1 VAESATTAILVVT
14 LFMQVFA
21 SQMIKYIWPLFNTVQ
36 LLLAFYFLAVNLP
49 TNVDLV
55 LKTLQG
61 IIDLE
66 ALPREEIKEYF
77 LDNKAAEY
85 LMGLEPIMLFVVVAL
100 PFMLVLCGIALTVG
114 YCLNQG
120 KCNSCR
126 TCMTKLVTKVK
137 EKLFFSVPLRILI
150 IGYLK
155 VCIMSKPSS
164 WFIQE

>member
-1 VAESATTAILVVT
+1 VAESATTVILVLT
-14 LFMQVFA
+14 LIMQIFA
-21 SQMIKYIWPLFNTVQ
+21 AQMIKYIWPLFNTVQ

-55 LKTLQG
+55 LNTLQG

-77 LDNKAAEY
+77 LENKAAEY

-100 PFMLVLCGIALTVG
+100 PLMLVLCGIALTLG
-114 YCLNQG
+114 YCLNKG

-126 TCMTKLVTKVK
+126 TCMTKLVKTVK
-137 EKLFFSVPLRILI
+137 EKLLFSVPLRMLI
-150 IGYLK
+150 IAYLK
-155 VCIMSKPSS
+155 ICISSKPSA
-164 WFIQE
+164 WFLQ